1 MKCIICKGL
10 DIELK
15 VVDEQIRTG
24 EDIVL
29 VPMNIL
35 VCSSCGERYYDRNAM
50 KKIEEIR
57 QRLKKQSVRVEE
69 VGKIMRAHAA

>member
-57 QRLKKQSVRVEE
+57 QRLKKQSVRDEE